1 MPEYNTQLKPLRPY
15 FAPRFWPTWL
25 LYGFLRA
32 IAILPFKVQFAI
44 GKVLGKLSLLIAR
57 DRREACEIN
66 INLCFPELS
75 DAQKAALVRKTFISN
90 GIGLVEIAIA
100 WFTNPKRFKGKVDIT
115 GIENLDAAKS
125 KGKGVLLVG
134 AHFSTLEMGGFLYPQ
149 GEIDATY
156 RPNANPLFNAIMYNG
171 RMRNVEGVFD
181 RKNIRQALRSLKAG
195 RVLWYAPDQDYGA
208 KNSVFAPFFGVPAAT
223 ITATSRF
230 AKFNDSEIIFYS
242 HYRKDDGSGYE
253 INFSEPLTGYPTGND
268 VEDATIINSH
278 IEAAIRQRPD
288 QYLWLH
294 KRFKTQAA
302 GKSARPYNDKNKKK
316 YKKENSLTKSKTKS

>member
-1 MPEYNTQLKPLRPY
+1 MPEYDTQLKPLRPY

-32 IAILPFKVQFAI
+32 IAIMPFRVQFAI
-44 GKVLGKLSLLIAR
+44 GKVLGRLSLLIAH

-66 INLCFPELS
+66 IKLCFPELS
-75 DAQKAALVRKTFISN
+75 DLERATLVKETFISN
-90 GIGLVEIAIA
+90 GIGLVEIAMA
-100 WFTNPKRFKGKVDIT
+100 WFANPERFKGMVDIT
-115 GIENLDAAKS
+115 GIENLNSAKS

-171 RMRNVEGVFD
+171 RKRNVEGVFD
-181 RKNIRQALRSLKAG
+181 RKNIRQSMRSLKAG

-230 AKFNDSEIIFYS
+230 AQFNNSEIVFYS
-242 HYRKDDGSGYE
+242 HYRKNDGSGYQ
-253 INFSEPLTGYPTGND
+253 IHFSEPLQGYPTGD
-268 VEDATIINSH
+268 DIEDATIINSH
-278 IEAAIRQRPD
+278 IEAAIRKQPD

-302 GKSARPYNDKNKKK
+302 GKSARPYNDKKGDKNNHK
-316 YKKENSLTKSKTKS
+316 KSKCKP

>member
-1 MPEYNTQLKPLRPY
+1 LPEYDTQLKPLRPY
-15 FAPRFWPTWL
+15 IAPRFWPTWL

-32 IAILPFKVQFAI
+32 IAILPFRIQFAI
-44 GKVLGKLSLLIAR
+44 GKVLGRLSLLIAH
-57 DRREACEIN
+57 DRREACKIN
-66 INLCFPELS
+66 IALCFPELS
-75 DAQKAALVRKTFISN
+75 DLERAMLVKKTFISN
-90 GIGLVEIAIA
+90 GIGLVEIAMA
-100 WFTNPKRFKGKVDIT
+100 WFANPERFKGMVDIT
-115 GIENLDAAKS
+115 GIENLNLAKS

-171 RMRNVEGVFD
+171 RKRNVEGVFD
-181 RKNIRQALRSLKAG
+181 RKSIRQSMRSLKAG

-230 AKFNDSEIIFYS
+230 AKFNNSEIVFYS
-242 HYRKDDGSGYE
+242 HYRKNDGSGYK
-253 INFSEPLTGYPTGND
+253 IHFSEPLQGYPTGD
-268 VEDATIINSH
+268 DIEDATIINSH
-278 IEAAIRQRPD
+278 IEAAIRKQPD

-302 GKSARPYNDKNKKK
+302 GKSARPYNDKKGDKNYHKKP
-316 YKKENSLTKSKTKS
+316 KSKP

>member
-1 MPEYNTQLKPLRPY
+1 M
-15 FAPRFWPTWL
+15 
-25 LYGFLRA
+25 
-32 IAILPFKVQFAI
+32 
-44 GKVLGKLSLLIAR
+44 
-57 DRREACEIN
+57 
-66 INLCFPELS
+66 
-75 DAQKAALVRKTFISN
+75 LVKKTFISN
-90 GIGLVEIAIA
+90 GIGLVEIAMA
-100 WFTNPKRFKGKVDIT
+100 WFANPERFKGMVDIT
-115 GIENLDAAKS
+115 GIENLNVAKS

-171 RMRNVEGVFD
+171 RKRNVEGVFD
-181 RKNIRQALRSLKAG
+181 RKNIRQSMRSLKAG

-230 AKFNDSEIIFYS
+230 AKFNNSEIVFYS
-242 HYRKDDGSGYE
+242 HYRKNDASGYK
-253 INFSEPLTGYPTGND
+253 IHFSEPLQGYPTGD
-268 VEDATIINSH
+268 DIEDATIINSH
-278 IEAAIRQRPD
+278 IEAAIRKQPD

-302 GKSARPYNDKNKKK
+302 GKSARPYNDKKGDK
-316 YKKENSLTKSKTKS
+316 NSHKKSKSKP

>member
-1 MPEYNTQLKPLRPY
+1 MPEYDTQLKPLRHY
-15 FAPRFWPTWL
+15 IAPRFWPTWL

-32 IAILPFKVQFAI
+32 IAILPFKIQFAI
-44 GKVLGKLSLLIAR
+44 GKVLGRLSLLIAQ
-57 DRREACEIN
+57 DRRAACEIN
-66 INLCFPELS
+66 IKLCFPELS
-75 DAQKAALVRKTFISN
+75 DLERATLVKKTFISN
-90 GIGLVEIAIA
+90 GIGLVEIAMA
-100 WFTNPKRFKGKVDIT
+100 WFANPERFKGMVDIT
-115 GIENLDAAKS
+115 GIENLNVAKS

-171 RMRNVEGVFD
+171 RKRNVEGVFD
-181 RKNIRQALRSLKAG
+181 RKNIRQSMRSLKAG

-230 AKFNDSEIIFYS
+230 AKFNNSEIVFYS
-242 HYRKDDGSGYE
+242 HYRKNDGSGYK
-253 INFSEPLTGYPTGND
+253 IHFSEPLQGYPTGD
-268 VEDATIINSH
+268 DIEDATIINSH
-278 IEAAIRQRPD
+278 IEAAIRKQPD

-302 GKSARPYNDKNKKK
+302 GKSARPYNDKKGDKNNHK
-316 YKKENSLTKSKTKS
+316 KSKSKP